1 MDYIVSENISLLESG
16 ISELKNNNEKM
27 HMIFSLLSNN
37 QSLLSLEQTEGP
49 IPGDQVLKQKDL
61 SGEMFDIQ

>member
-1 MDYIVSENISLLESG
+1 LLLLDYIVSENISLLESG
-16 ISELKNNNEKM
+16 ISELKNNIEKM

-49 IPGDQVLKQKDL
+49 IPGDQVLSQSL
-61 SGEMFDIQ
+61 

>member
-16 ISELKNNNEKM
+16 ISELKNNIEKM

-49 IPGDQVLKQKDL
+49 IPGDQVLSQSL
-61 SGEMFDIQ
+61 